1 MIKTVSAIA
10 VAALLAGVLSASA
23 HCSEYQLFT
32 PRPLAGEVVQP
43 EKGKG
48 VLVERITI
56 KPGDT
61 LAKLSR
67 QFSGRASYFPQ
78 ILLFNDIKNPDL
90 IIAGNELYVPVQ
102 KQIVSRQPKTAG
114 DNAATLPAKEQP
126 VTTKKKGAAKSIK
139 AAATGKSS
147 PAPTAVVKKSS
158 GRTAGKE
165 EQNVYQK
172 AVTQYQQGDYRGAL
186 TAFTRFLD
194 QYPQS
199 QLAPDASLYKA
210 ECLLKLSGE

>member
-1 MIKTVSAIA
+1 MIKTASAIA
-10 VAALLAGVLSASA
+10 VAALLAVVLSDSA

-32 PRPLAGEVVQP
+32 PGPLAGEVVQP

-102 KQIVSRQPKTAG
+102 KQIVSRQPRSAG
-114 DNAATLPAKEQP
+114 DNAATLPAKEKP
-126 VTTKKKGAAKSIK
+126 VTARKKGAAKSIK

-147 PAPTAVVKKSS
+147 PAPTTAVKKSS
-158 GRTAGKE
+158 AGKE
-165 EQNVYQK
+165 EQNGYQK
-172 AVTQYQQGDYRGAL
+172 AVTKYQQGDYHGAL